1 MSNNTYQILLNWD
14 KGNPAAERMSA
25 QLLKLEGYEKI
36 DPQHPLGGPDQKKD
50 IICYKHDRKYIAACY
65 FPTGEQS
72 FTLLKNKFNKDIEG
86 VKKNEADGFIF
97 ITNQKITQVNRE
109 KFVEKH
115 KFSIDIYHNERILTL
130 LNAPAGYGIRLE
142 YLNIPLSEEEQ
153 ISFFSQQN
161 SFIEQTLN
169 VLNKTTNSI
178 LETMQK
184 PSPPSEF
191 YFPIAGI
198 NFSSRIAIEDI
209 FAIQKAVLDQ
219 TQAKG
224 FFYGFR
230 TIDVWVGN
238 TQGDK
243 TFNPPTFEKVPQLT
257 YELIK
262 WWRDKYME
270 IVYSTEEE
278 KISAI
283 AAFHAKFLYIHP
295 FVDGNGRAIR
305 IITSIQ
311 CKDLLN
317 KNIYF
322 QKMDRKSYYNALEL
336 YDNNQITELNNLFR
350 TLIK

>member
-1 MSNNTYQILLNWD
+1 MSNNAYSILLNWD
-14 KGNPAAERMSA
+14 KGTPDAERMCA

-50 IICYKHDRKYIAACY
+50 IVCYKHNKKYVAACY
-65 FPTGEQS
+65 FPTGEHA
-72 FTLLKNKFNKDIEG
+72 FTVLQKKFNNDIEG
-86 VKKNEADGFIF
+86 VEQNKADGFIF
-97 ITNQKITQVNRE
+97 ITNQKITQKNRE
-109 KFVEKH
+109 KLIEKH

-130 LNAPAGYGIRLE
+130 LNAPTGYGIRLE

-161 SFIEQTLN
+161 SFIEQALD

-184 PSPPSEF
+184 PSFPSEF

-198 NFSSRIAIEDI
+198 NFSSRISIEDI

-230 TIDVWVGN
+230 TVNVWVGN
-238 TQGDK
+238 THGDN
-243 TFNPPTFEKVPQLT
+243 TLNPPTFEKVPQLT

-295 FVDGNGRAIR
+295 FVDGNGRTIR
-305 IITSIQ
+305 TITSIQ

-317 KNIYF
+317 KNVYF
-322 QKMDRKSYYNALEL
+322 QTMNRQSYYKALEL
-336 YDNNQITELNNLFR
+336 YDNNQTTELNNLLK